1 MDKITTNHVFPPIP
15 MRQFDW
21 AAYRD
26 PEGRVGWGR
35 TEAEAIAELKELED
49 GVVPDRES
57 FWLVERKCQPPQY
70 VQDRSELP
78 GFTDDAWRALRFNT
92 EREAFDFRLR
102 MATMRD
108 ECFEV
113 EHVFINKR

>member
-1 MDKITTNHVFPPIP
+1 MSQIITSHVFPPIP

-26 PEGRVGWGR
+26 PEGQVGWGH
-35 TEAEAIAELKELED
+35 TEAEAIADLIDLERAA
-49 GVVPDRES
+49 VPDRES
-57 FWLVERKCQPPQY
+57 AWLVERKCQPPQY
-70 VQDRSELP
+70 VSDRSELP
-78 GFTDDAWRALRFNT
+78 GFTQDPWRAVRFNT
-92 EREAFDFRLR
+92 ERAAFDFRLR